1 MFGVPQGSIIGPLLF
16 LIQVIFLKNDV
27 NGCNVQLYADDTVI
41 YTTHQDIQVIE
52 KTLSANMIVIKDWL
66 DKNKFILNLK
76 GKTES
81 VLFGTAKRLLSMAIL
96 K

>member
-1 MFGVPQGSIIGPLLF
+1 M
-16 LIQVIFLKNDV
+16 
-27 NGCNVQLYADDTVI
+27 I
-41 YTTHQDIQVIE
+41 YTTHQDIKVIE

-81 VLFGTAKRLLSMAIL
+81 VLFGTAKRLLSMAI
-96 K
+96 